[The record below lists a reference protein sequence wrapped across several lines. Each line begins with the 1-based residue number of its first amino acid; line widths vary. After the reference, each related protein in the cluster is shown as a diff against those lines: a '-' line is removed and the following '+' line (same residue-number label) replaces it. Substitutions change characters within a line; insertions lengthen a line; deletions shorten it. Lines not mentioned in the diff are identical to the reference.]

1 MKLILKEYLASLRER
16 DELEVILPDL
26 LSQCGLNVFSRPGR
40 GTRQDGVDVGAVGS
54 LEGGPEKVYLF
65 SIKAG
70 NLTRTSWNGDAIQ
83 ALRPS
88 LDEIID
94 AYIPHRL
101 PVEHREKD
109 IVICVAL
116 GGDVREQV
124 RPQLAGFFAKNSD
137 SRISFQE
144 WNGDKLADLILT
156 CFLREDLLPEHARAS
171 LRKSLA
177 VVDEPDASYR
187 HFASL
192 LRSLATVEMESDA
205 DRVTCLRQMSICLW
219 VLFAWAREAENVEAA
234 YLSSEV
240 TLLHGW
246 RIVSLQA
253 ASIGKVSQSVENAFF
268 SIFSAYQQICGEFL
282 AMNVLPHVDKRH
294 GISSAVLG
302 ASGLDVNLKLFDLL
316 GRLSTAGLWAF
327 WAASRCSD
335 GDEEA
340 KQRWLHEAATYASSV
355 TPLVLNNPALLLP
368 VKDDQAI
375 DVLIATALLALDER
389 NRSDIQ
395 QWHAEMLK
403 RARFTYET
411 YGNYPCILQSYDD
424 LLSHPKAHDSEYR
437 ENVTSA
443 SVLYPMIALWAALLD
458 EEDTYKGVADF
469 KQDLLQHCNFQFWYP
484 DECSEAHFYTNDGR
498 HGAVLSD
505 VCVDRPADELLTQV
519 FGECGQSSHFEELSA
534 IKFNWWPL
542 IVVACRHYRLP
553 LPLHFLKGQVQNR
566 DAKGNCPHAPGA
578 TPAAG
583 EPEGLECNDAD

>member
-70 NLTRTSWNGDAIQ
+70 NLTRKTWDGDPIQ
-83 ALRPS
+83 SLRPS

-94 AYIPHRL
+94 AYIPNRL
-101 PVEHREKD
+101 PVEHRDKD
-109 IVICVAL
+109 VVICVAL

-144 WNGDKLADLILT
+144 WNGDILADRILT
-156 CFLREDLLPEHARAS
+156 YFLREDLLPEHARAS

-177 VVDEPDASYR
+177 LVDEPDASYR

-192 LRSLATVEMESDA
+192 IRSLATVEKESDA
-205 DRVTCLRQMSICLW
+205 ERVTSLRQMSICLW
-219 VLFAWAREAENVEAA
+219 VLFAWARQAGNVEAA

-253 ASIGKVSQSVENAFF
+253 ASSGKVSQPVENAFF

-294 GISSAVLG
+294 GISSAVAG
-302 ASGLDVNLKLFDLL
+302 ANGLDVNLKLFDLL

-327 WAASRCSD
+327 WAASRSSN

-340 KQRWLHEAATYASSV
+340 KQTWMYEAATYASSV
-355 TPLVLNNPALLLP
+355 TPLVLNNPTLLLP
-368 VKDDQAI
+368 VKDEQAI
-375 DVLIATALLALDER
+375 DVLIATALLALDVR
-389 NRSDIQ
+389 NRSDIR
-395 QWHAEMLK
+395 QWLAEMLK
-403 RARFTYET
+403 RARFAYEAN
-411 YGNYPCILQSYDD
+411 GNYPCVLQSYDD
-424 LLSHPKAHDSEYR
+424 LLSHPESRDSEYR
-437 ENVTSA
+437 KNVTSA
-443 SVLYPMIALWAALLD
+443 SVLYPMIALWAAFLD
-458 EEDTYKGVADF
+458 DEDMYKGVADF

-484 DECSEAHFYTNDGR
+484 DECSEAHFYTNDDR

-505 VCVDRPADELLTQV
+505 VCVDRPRQEFLAQV
-519 FGECGQSSHFEELSA
+519 VAECDQSSHFEGLSA
-534 IKFNWWPL
+534 VKFNWWPL

-566 DAKGNCPHAPGA
+566 DARGNRPHAPGA

-583 EPEGLECNDAD
+583 GTEGLECNDID